1 MNACHVPGIVQS
13 HELGKC
19 HLCPNQQN
27 LQSPSSTLNH
37 FQLMDLTLGRK
48 AGSDAYLLPTIWKAK
63 VQQSYCQ
70 EKLSKTWKYAKKI
83 IECPFSEVLG
93 TV

>member
-1 MNACHVPGIVQS
+1 
-13 HELGKC
+13 
-19 HLCPNQQN
+19 
-27 LQSPSSTLNH
+27 
-37 FQLMDLTLGRK
+37 MDLTLGRK